1 MAEKEITKKEGD
13 SSKHGSESMEEL
25 LERIRQ
31 LEEDN
36 QRKDDEIRHRD
47 DEVERLK
54 KENDIFRKI
63 LRTRNIDADDALAEF
78 SETDADSIIVE
89 LKELRR
95 KVGMN
100 SGNSSLPPSS
110 DRPWQRPK
118 KRSLRQSTGR
128 RPGGQ
133 IGHPGST
140 ITVPHEADKVVM
152 LYPPGCENC
161 RRRDECESEGAFSCA
176 EKRTVVDMEVTVT
189 VTEYRALRRSSCPS
203 ANAEGDTG
211 VFPEGVKAFVQYGD
225 GVAVTAGILDSYGAM
240 SDKRIAEVI
249 NGMSGLNMGTST
261 VIALTERCARA
272 VAPAMGLIADAVA
285 AGPIANCDETGTR
298 AVVEIVKAESGD
310 CKDDEKEPATE
321 LVSRNVWIHGASN
334 PEFTCLRMSRIRGY
348 EGMVEANV
356 IPRVKGTIIHDCWTP
371 YWKFEGLR
379 HGLCN
384 AHILR
389 ELKSVTENTGH
400 GWASM
405 FAELLIGM
413 KEAKEEAMASGA
425 SSLPDDVLEGFHR
438 RYAEILDA
446 ADTECPPPPPPSEKR
461 RGRRKKGKE
470 RSLIERLRRMED
482 AVCLFA
488 RDFTVDFDNNLA
500 ERAFRFVKTKTKVSG
515 CFRSTR
521 CLQQYLDIMSYID
534 TARKHG
540 VSAFKALSMAFKG
553 QWASAIGLSF

>member
-1 MAEKEITKKEGD
+1 M
-13 SSKHGSESMEEL
+13 
-25 LERIRQ
+25 
-31 LEEDN
+31 
-36 QRKDDEIRHRD
+36 
-47 DEVERLK
+47 
-54 KENDIFRKI
+54 
-63 LRTRNIDADDALAEF
+63 
-78 SETDADSIIVE
+78 
-89 LKELRR
+89 
-95 KVGMN
+95 
-100 SGNSSLPPSS
+100 
-110 DRPWQRPK
+110 
-118 KRSLRQSTGR
+118 
-128 RPGGQ
+128 
-133 IGHPGST
+133 
-140 ITVPHEADKVVM
+140 
-152 LYPPGCENC
+152 
-161 RRRDECESEGAFSCA
+161 
-176 EKRTVVDMEVTVT
+176 
-189 VTEYRALRRSSCPS
+189 
-203 ANAEGDTG
+203 
-211 VFPEGVKAFVQYGD
+211 
-225 GVAVTAGILDSYGAM
+225 
-240 SDKRIAEVI
+240 
-249 NGMSGLNMGTST
+249 
-261 VIALTERCARA
+261 
-272 VAPAMGLIADAVA
+272 
-285 AGPIANCDETGTR
+285 
-298 AVVEIVKAESGD
+298 KAESGD
-310 CKDDEKEPATE
+310 CTDDEKEPVTE

-488 RDFTVDFDNNLA
+488 RDFAVCFDNNLA

-540 VSAFKALSMAFKG
+540 VSAYKALSMAFKG
-553 QWASAIGLSF
+553 QWADAIGLSS